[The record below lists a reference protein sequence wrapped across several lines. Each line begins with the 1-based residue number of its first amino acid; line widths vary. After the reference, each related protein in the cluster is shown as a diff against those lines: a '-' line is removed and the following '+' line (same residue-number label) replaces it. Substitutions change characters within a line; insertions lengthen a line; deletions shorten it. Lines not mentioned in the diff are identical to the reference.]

1 MGSYHVGW
9 MGVIMGKKS
18 IKKSR
23 VFLRQKSIS
32 VIAGLSVSLLT
43 FSSVEALNIGQAR
56 SQSYLGQ
63 PLSIFVPISDS
74 AQIVDLNQL
83 IVTKPTEQQFKELNV
98 SPVDDLQ
105 YQVISKGTEKGIL
118 ITSQSAANEPY
129 IDLGVNV
136 NYQGASQLSKVTA
149 LIDLEPSIT
158 SLPDNAVGT
167 ALVADNETLVS
178 ANSIANESVIAINNV
193 SQNNSSSVNYSNEI
207 MGPYDWAQ
215 KNLIPAKFGPVL
227 EGQSLWRVAR
237 RINESMGVSIDQMM
251 WALYRANPTAFSGS
265 DVSTLQS
272 GSILVIPEESFVREV
287 TELGAVRL
295 LNPQLNSQVVESLS
309 DTGSPVM
316 LDTQPVELTESDITE
331 TIVADSVGSNEPV
344 VNNQIVNLDN
354 GQVGINAELGTD
366 PVNVQ
371 AALEPIQSVV
381 QSDDSV
387 AEVQSQGVI
396 SLSKQ
401 GEVADL
407 KNEVAYLSQ
416 QVVAQEERIKLLEER
431 LSIAESQ
438 GSLGSVNNAVLVKP
452 ANQNDIAQDSPV
464 ALESSSEV
472 GQTSEV
478 AATASNS
485 STKIWSLSAL
495 ALFLLGLGYVARHRL
510 LPLVLRLFGDRYEY
524 DEEASFLDSVSKKRK
539 VRRDLG
545 NVQAVSPS
553 SGDVLKPQKEEI
565 DDFEDY
571 SFFVD
576 DEELMDVE
584 ELSFPDRIKQLIDSG
599 DFDEAKQTVNFA
611 SEANVNEHDINVY
624 LLKIFAAESDRESFD
639 KLFDKIHANIDEY
652 DAEAQLMVAELQSE
666 MAIGKVIN
674 FNSEK
679 MVG

>member
-1 MGSYHVGW
+1 MGSDHVGW
-9 MGVIMGKKS
+9 IGVIMENSS
-18 IKKSR
+18 IKKGR
-23 VFLRQKSIS
+23 AFLKHKSVS

-43 FSSVEALNIGQAR
+43 FTSVEALNIGQAR

-63 PLSIFVPISDS
+63 PLSIFVPVSDS
-74 AQIVDLNQL
+74 GQLVDFNQL
-83 IVTKPTEQQFKELNV
+83 IVTKPTEQQYRELNV
-98 SPVDDLQ
+98 SPVDGIQ
-105 YQVISKGTEKGIL
+105 YQVVNQSGEQGIL

-136 NYQGASQLSKVTA
+136 SYQGASQLGKVTA
-149 LIDLEPSIT
+149 LIDLEPSIA
-158 SLPDNAVGT
+158 SLPESNAVGT
-167 ALVADNETLVS
+167 ALVSTDLVDDGK
-178 ANSIANESVIAINNV
+178 SVITATNL
-193 SQNNSSSVNYSNEI
+193 SQNNISSVSYSSEI

-215 KNLIPAKFGPVL
+215 KSLIPAKFGPVL

-251 WALYRANPTAFSGS
+251 WALYRANPSAFTGS
-265 DVSTLQS
+265 DVSTLQA
-272 GSILVIPEESFVREV
+272 GSILTIPDESFVREV

-295 LNPQLNSQVVESLS
+295 LNPELDSPANELGNDNVAEEASDNSTSI
-309 DTGSPVM
+309 T
-316 LDTQPVELTESDITE
+316 LTESQITE
-331 TIVADSVGSNEPV
+331 TIATDADSVDKNQTVTNDIVSTNPGVEDETASVQTQAVLESITPV
-344 VNNQIVNLDN
+344 IQPEESLA
-354 GQVGINAELGTD
+354 G
-366 PVNVQ
+366 VQ
-371 AALEPIQSVV
+371 NPGVV
-381 QSDDSV
+381 
-387 AEVQSQGVI
+387 

-401 GEVADL
+401 GEVDDL

-416 QVVAQEERIKLLEER
+416 QVIAQEERIQLLEER
-431 LSIAESQ
+431 LAIAESQ
-438 GSLGSVNNAVLVKP
+438 TSLSDTNTVSLVNAEDQSNAVK
-452 ANQNDIAQDSPV
+452 ASSPTENTSTV
-464 ALESSSEV
+464 VQPSETERPLAGTTATSGSSIKV
-472 GQTSEV
+472 
-478 AATASNS
+478 
-485 STKIWSLSAL
+485 WSLAAL
-495 ALFLLGLGYVARHRL
+495 ALFLLGLGYVARHRV
-510 LPLVLRLFGDRYEY
+510 LPFVLRLFGDRYEY
-524 DEEASFLDSVSKKRK
+524 DEEASLFDSVSKKRK
-539 VRRDLG
+539 VRRDLSSV
-545 NVQAVSPS
+545 NTVSPS
-553 SGDVLKPQKEEI
+553 SGDILKPQKEEL